1 MSIPTANTAKAE
13 GSHEIAE
20 NEINGNYLR
29 VASKIDKM
37 SGSDFR
43 ASLVRAGIIT
53 TKGNLKAKYRKK

>member
-1 MSIPTANTAKAE
+1 
-13 GSHEIAE
+13 
-20 NEINGNYLR
+20 
-29 VASKIDKM
+29 M